1 MRLTKLEI
9 HGFKSF
15 ADQTEMLFEPGVT
28 AIVGPNGC
36 GKSNVSDA
44 VRWVLGEQ
52 KARALRGAK
61 MEEVIFQGS
70 SARRAVNVAE
80 VSLHFEND
88 DGTLDI
94 PFREVVITRRLS
106 RSGESDYFLN
116 NAPCR
121 LRDIHDMVRGTG
133 LGADSGVV
141 IEAKMVDALLSD
153 RPDDRRELFE
163 EAAGV
168 GLYRDRKRSA
178 ERRLEETTVDLS
190 RIDDLIGEVQSQVRS
205 LARQRKRAERH
216 AELMARRLTL
226 EIAHASREMNAW
238 HGELARLEERL
249 TALRINVP
257 GGEETLRVAESSR
270 DIALSTRTT
279 AEARRSEL
287 ARLVSD
293 QRESTQ
299 ALRGEI
305 AVAEE
310 RLRNATSRRERAEE
324 ERREGDAAAG
334 RVNSELERAASE
346 LAQLEAALKAAD
358 AALAEHARHE
368 EEVRAGLVASR
379 AELEQSDRALRDL
392 REQLHRVELDQQGA
406 EREREDLRARI
417 ATLEQEQVQLF
428 DAAEAVRR
436 DLAEA
441 EDEAAM
447 AAAGA
452 AATSSAADTARNLL
466 QQERTRDAEARSEL
480 LRAEELNTSLAA
492 RLSALEGLE
501 RERVGLAPAA
511 ARLLKER
518 GVFGDG
524 AILGPL
530 SDFITADAASAALVE
545 RFLGATV
552 NAVLVRDRAVAE
564 AIRAWH
570 ASTSPGPLLLLPLDA
585 ADTNDQG
592 LSEVPSDLAALVRTS
607 SPAAHWVRSLLGR
620 VISTDSGTAFVDRR
634 GAVWL
639 PAAESGHGPL
649 RRRAEIGELQSAVAN
664 STSARQAALAAAE
677 SHRGSLAAAERASIV
692 ALEAASEAVRANSE
706 AAERS
711 AALGRLHQRASRE
724 AAEARALIDRLIE
737 RESAVSARLESLAIA
752 KLDAQE
758 KIARHESVSAV
769 ARETLVAAE
778 RRQDEAREHRT
789 ASEIRRAQAH
799 AQLDVASGRQ
809 RHLSEEFQSATGRL
823 DSLVLELST
832 LSTADAQLTEQ
843 LTQWQRDLD
852 ARHTTLEDTEMMLAE
867 AERAV
872 KQVDEELSATE
883 HRLSDM
889 RRHTSSLSEELHAAE
904 LRYTELSGRRAA
916 IRERLEA
923 EWRKPVDELLAGAET
938 LDLGDEELRAEAAL
952 VREQLEALG
961 PVNPL
966 AIEEYDEETKRL
978 EFLTTQRDDLNSA
991 KASLHQA
998 IREIDTTAR
1007 DLFLQTFVQ
1016 VRENFRNIFMTLFG
1030 GGECDLRLENPASPL
1045 EGDIEIHASPRGKR
1059 TQRIHLLS
1067 SGEKALVAL
1076 SLLFGIFLTKPSP
1089 FCLLDEV
1096 DAPLDDQNI
1105 GHFVRMLNRFKANT
1119 QFIVITHNP
1128 RTTTEAADAVYG
1140 VTMQEPGV
1148 SSLVSVRMRGRT
1160 VDETIGPPTS
1170 THAPHRHVQTAPA
1183 PSPTPIPADDTADT
1197 APVTA

>member
-1 MRLTKLEI
+1 MRLTKLDI

-153 RPDDRRELFE
+153 RPDERRELFE

-178 ERRLEETTVDLS
+178 ERRLEETTADLS
-190 RIDDLIGEVQSQVRS
+190 RIDDLMSEVQSQVRS

-216 AELMARRLTL
+216 TELMTRRLTL
-226 EIAHASREMNAW
+226 EVAHAAREMDAW
-238 HGELARLEERL
+238 RGELTRLEERL
-249 TALRINVP
+249 ASLRADVP
-257 GGEETLRVAESSR
+257 AGEEAVRAAELSR
-270 DIALSTRTT
+270 DASLVARTT
-279 AEARRSEL
+279 AEARRTEL
-287 ARLVSD
+287 ARLVAE
-293 QRESTQ
+293 QRESAH

-310 RLRNATSRRERAEE
+310 RLRNSTSRRERAEE

-334 RVNSELERAASE
+334 RVNSELARAAAE
-346 LAQLEAALKAAD
+346 LATLQ
-358 AALAEHARHE
+358 AALASADEALALAAREE
-368 EEVRAGLVASR
+368 EEVRSGLAASR
-379 AELEQSDRALRDL
+379 AQLEQSDRTL
-392 REQLHRVELDQQGA
+392 RELRETMHRAELDRQGS
-406 EREREDLRARI
+406 EREREELAARRML
-417 ATLEQEQVQLF
+417 LESEQLQLF
-428 DAAEAVRR
+428 DAAETARR
-436 DLAEA
+436 ELEAA
-441 EDEAAM
+441 EDAAAI

-452 AATSSAADTARNLL
+452 SATASAVEGARELL
-466 QQERTRDAEARSEL
+466 QQAREREAATRSDL
-480 LRAEELNTSLAA
+480 LRAEELHTGLTAKLN
-492 RLSALEGLE
+492 ALESLE

-511 ARLLKER
+511 ARLLRER
-518 GVFGDG
+518 AVFGDG

-530 SDFITADAASAALVE
+530 SDFITADTAAAGLVE

-552 NAVLVRDRAVAE
+552 NAVLVRDRNVAE
-564 AIRAWH
+564 SIRAWH
-570 ASTSPGPLLLLPLDA
+570 ASTTPGPLLLLPLDSVDKA
-585 ADTNDQG
+585 GVNG
-592 LSEVPSDLAALVRTS
+592 SGESDLAGMVESS
-607 SPAAHWVRSLLGR
+607 SPASQWVRSLLGR
-620 VISTDSGTAFVDRR
+620 VTSMESGTAFVDAR

-639 PAAESGHGPL
+639 PAAETGGGPL
-649 RRRAEIGELQSAVAN
+649 RRRAEIAELQQAVAN
-664 STSARQAALAAAE
+664 SASARQSALAAAEEQKAALAAAE
-677 SHRGSLAAAERASIV
+677 RAAIVAQEAAIDAARASTD
-692 ALEAASEAVRANSE
+692 

-711 AALGRLHQRASRE
+711 AALGRQHQRAARE
-724 AAEARALIDRLIE
+724 TAEARALIDRLLE
-737 RESAVSARLESLAIA
+737 RESAATARIETLTSAAIEVQA
-752 KLDAQE
+752 RIAEHDAMV
-758 KIARHESVSAV
+758 AA
-769 ARETLVAAE
+769 ARETLLAAE
-778 RRQDEAREHRT
+778 QRQDEAREQRT
-789 ASEIRRAQAH
+789 ASQIRRAQAF
-799 AQLDVASGRQ
+799 AQLEVASDRQ
-809 RHLSEEFQSATGRL
+809 RHLHEEFQSAAGRL
-823 DSLVLELST
+823 ESLQLELST
-832 LSTADAQLTEQ
+832 LSSADAQLTEQ
-843 LTQWQRDLD
+843 LSQWQRDLD
-852 ARHTTLEDTEMMLAE
+852 VRLATLADVELRLAE
-867 AERAV
+867 AEQLVR
-872 KQVDEELSATE
+872 QVDEELGAID
-883 HRLSDM
+883 HRLTEM
-889 RRHTSSLSEELHAAE
+889 RRHSASLSEELHSSE
-904 LRYTELSGRRAA
+904 LRYTELSGRKAA

-923 EWRKPVDELLAGAET
+923 EWRKPVEELLAGAET
-938 LDLGDEELRAEAAL
+938 LDMADDQLLAEAAL

-1007 DLFLQTFVQ
+1007 ELFLQTFVQ

-1030 GGECDLRLENPASPL
+1030 GGECDLRLENSASPL

-1160 VDETIGPPTS
+1160 VDETIGPPS
-1170 THAPHRHVQTAPA
+1170 HAHAPQRHPHPAPA
-1183 PSPTPIPADDTADT
+1183 PLPAADDTVEVIA
-1197 APVTA
+1197 

>member
-15 ADQTEMLFEPGVT
+15 ADQTEMVFEPGVT

-52 KARALRGAK
+52 RARALRGAK

-70 SARRAVNVAE
+70 SARRAVNLAE

-88 DGTLDI
+88 DGALDI

-116 NAPCR
+116 GSACR

-133 LGADSGVV
+133 LGADSAVV
-141 IEAKMVDALLSD
+141 IESRMVDALLSD

-178 ERRLEETTVDLS
+178 ERRLEETTTDLS
-190 RIDDLIGEVQSQVRS
+190 RIDDLIAEVQSQVRS

-216 AELMARRLTL
+216 TELTARRFTL
-226 EIAHASREMNAW
+226 EVAHASREMAAW
-238 HGELARLEERL
+238 RDELARLEERV
-249 TALRINVP
+249 TALRVEVP
-257 GGEETLRVAESSR
+257 AAEQRLRDAELAHES
-270 DIALSTRTT
+270 ALADRTN
-279 AEARRSEL
+279 AEARRTEL

-293 QRESTQ
+293 QRESSQ
-299 ALRGEI
+299 QLRGEI

-310 RLRNATSRRERAEE
+310 RLRNALSRRERAEE
-324 ERREGDAAAG
+324 ERREGDSVAG
-334 RVNSELERAASE
+334 RVSTELERATSE
-346 LAQLEAALKAAD
+346 LDSLQTALRTAD
-358 AALAEHARHE
+358 EALAAHARHE
-368 EEVRAGLVASR
+368 EEVRANLSVARSS
-379 AELEQSDRALRDL
+379 LEHGERALREL
-392 REQLHRVELDQQGA
+392 REELHRAHLDRQSA
-406 EREREDLRARI
+406 EREREELSARRA
-417 ATLEQEQVQLF
+417 ALETEQTHLF
-428 DAAEAVRR
+428 DAAESARR
-436 DLAEA
+436 ELAAAEDAAAIAATRLAETTA
-441 EDEAAM
+441 
-447 AAAGA
+447 
-452 AATSSAADTARNLL
+452 SADDA
-466 QQERTRDAEARSEL
+466 RDALEKARERESTARSEL
-480 LRAEELNTSLAA
+480 LRADELHTA
-492 RLSALEGLE
+492 LSAKLNALEGLE

-518 GVFGDG
+518 AIFDEG

-530 SDFITADAASAALVE
+530 SDFISADAASAGLVE
-545 RFLGATV
+545 RFLGPTV
-552 NAVLVRDRAVAE
+552 NAVLVRDRAAAE
-564 AIRAWH
+564 AVRAWH
-570 ASTSPGPLLLLPLDA
+570 SSAAPGPLLLLPLDSMNG
-585 ADTNDQG
+585 DSQPP
-592 LSEVPSDLAALVRTS
+592 SENSDLAALVQS
-607 SPAAHWVRSLLGR
+607 ASPASAWVRSLLGR
-620 VISTDSGTAFVDRR
+620 VTSMESGTAFVDSR
-634 GAVWL
+634 GAIWL
-639 PAAESGHGPL
+639 PAAESGPGPL
-649 RRRAEIGELQSAVAN
+649 RRRAEISELKQAVVNSA
-664 STSARQAALAAAE
+664 SARHAATASAE
-677 SHRGSLAAAERASIV
+677 AERTTLAAAERAAIV
-692 ALEAASEAVRANSE
+692 AQEAASQAARANAE
-706 AAERS
+706 AADRS
-711 AALGRLHQRASRE
+711 STLGRQHQRAARE
-724 AAEARALIDRLIE
+724 AAEARALIDRLSE
-737 RESAVSARLESLAIA
+737 RESGTATRIEMLSTTAGEVEARIIA
-752 KLDAQE
+752 
-758 KIARHESVSAV
+758 HETAV
-769 ARETLVAAE
+769 AAARDVLATAE
-778 RRQDEAREHRT
+778 HVQEEAREQRT
-789 ASEIRRAQAH
+789 ASQIRRAQAQ
-799 AQLDVASGRQ
+799 AQLEVASDRH
-809 RHLSEEFQSATGRL
+809 RHLRDEFASATGRVE
-823 DSLVLELST
+823 SLQLELMT
-832 LSTADAQLTEQ
+832 LSSADAQLTEQ
-843 LTQWQRDLD
+843 VSQWQSDLD
-852 ARHTTLEDTEMMLAE
+852 ARQATLEATEERLAD

-872 KQVDEELSATE
+872 RELDERFSTEEHELGE
-883 HRLSDM
+883 M
-889 RRHTSSLSEELHAAE
+889 RRGVSASGEELHAAE

-923 EWRKPVDELLAGAET
+923 EWKKPVDELLAGAESIEMDDET
-938 LDLGDEELRAEAAL
+938 LRGEAAL

-966 AIEEYDEETKRL
+966 AIEEHEEETRRL
-978 EFLTTQRDDLNSA
+978 GFLTTQRDDLNSA
-991 KASLHQA
+991 KGSLQQA

-1007 DLFLQTFVQ
+1007 ELFLQTFVQ

-1030 GGECDLRLENPASPL
+1030 GGECDLRLENPESPL

-1105 GHFVRMLNRFKANT
+1105 GHFVRMLNRFKNKT

-1160 VDETIGPPTS
+1160 VDETITPAHPAHTPQLHDEPTE
-1170 THAPHRHVQTAPA
+1170 AAEP
-1183 PSPTPIPADDTADT
+1183 